1 VAYFL
6 LGHLVYIL
14 HQRIV
19 HNIWKVTPRSLP
31 NPLRTV
37 LRSEN
42 NAFIDVVRSIWT
54 RQDPP

>member
-6 LGHLVYIL
+6 LGHPVYIL

-31 NPLRTV
+31 NPPRTV
-37 LRSEN
+37 VRSEN
-42 NAFIDVVRSIWT
+42 DDFIDVVRSIWT
-54 RQDPP
+54 QW